1 MGSGAPVAHE
11 LLLAKSKTMHIL
23 SVKPLGIERE
33 NCIRQQYPCGLPVS
47 PQGWR
52 LIDKKS
58 TFTV

>member
-33 NCIRQQYPCGLPVS
+33 NCIRQQYPCG
-47 PQGWR
+47 GKW
-52 LIDKKS
+52 
-58 TFTV
+58 